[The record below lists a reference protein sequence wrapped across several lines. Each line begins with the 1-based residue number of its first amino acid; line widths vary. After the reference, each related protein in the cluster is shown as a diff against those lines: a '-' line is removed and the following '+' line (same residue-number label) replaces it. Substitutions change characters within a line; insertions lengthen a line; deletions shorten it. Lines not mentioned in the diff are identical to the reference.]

1 MIKVFPGANPPE
13 CPFPEPAG
21 ATQGVNMLRQN
32 RWLVFFYAAA
42 VCAVAADADVLYLR
56 NGDRVSGT
64 LVGLGEATVRF
75 QGVYTAEFSVPWS
88 EVLAL
93 TTDAEV
99 DLVLRDSGAVSG
111 RLILLDDKQGLAF
124 ESEVRQLA
132 HDDIVTIAVPGLAMA
147 AEAPPEAA
155 AEPAP
160 AEAAPAPKWSGTVS
174 AGATW
179 HKGATDAFD
188 AVTGVAVTRQWP
200 KDSLTL
206 KSEAAYGEVESQKNA
221 QRILGELKWQH
232 YWTER
237 FYFYGLG
244 GAEHDAGRQLDLRL
258 RANVG
263 LGREFIQ
270 NERRKL
276 SLEAGVGYRREYW
289 LEYDLIQERLAEDAS
304 RDARRARLTQYLGEI
319 GGLTGLHLIEASLRY
334 LRDVK
339 SLEFDN
345 DTHTEDS
352 INVHASS
359 HYEQQVF
366 TRSLF
371 TSDLTYEPDVDDL
384 SSFRL
389 LSDLGFLTPL
399 SEKMSLKMRLNS
411 EYDSDTGGVDAENW
425 EHKFM
430 TGLEYKF

>member
-1 MIKVFPGANPPE
+1 
-13 CPFPEPAG
+13 
-21 ATQGVNMLRQN
+21 
-32 RWLVFFYAAA
+32 
-42 VCAVAADADVLYLR
+42 
-56 NGDRVSGT
+56 
-64 LVGLGEATVRF
+64 
-75 QGVYTAEFSVPWS
+75 
-88 EVLAL
+88 
-93 TTDAEV
+93 
-99 DLVLRDSGAVSG
+99 
-111 RLILLDDKQGLAF
+111 
-124 ESEVRQLA
+124 
-132 HDDIVTIAVPGLAMA
+132 MA
-147 AEAPPEAA
+147 A
-155 AEPAP
+155 
-160 AEAAPAPKWSGTVS
+160 
-174 AGATW
+174 
-179 HKGATDAFD
+179 
-188 AVTGVAVTRQWP
+188 
-200 KDSLTL
+200 L
-206 KSEAAYGEVESQKNA
+206 
-221 QRILGELKWQH
+221 
-232 YWTER
+232 TER

-276 SLEAGVGYRREYW
+276 AGGRRGLSPQYW

-304 RDARRARLTQYLGEI
+304 RDTRARLTQYGRDRRPDR
-319 GGLTGLHLIEASLRY
+319 LHLIEASLRY

-411 EYDSDTGGVDAENW
+411 EYDSDTGEWMPSGTQIHDRPGVQVLGRFGVRPAPVPVIRTGTRSRAAAALEHVPFCSQCETGGPADSGYPAARFENIRN
-425 EHKFM
+425 
-430 TGLEYKF
+430 